1 MINEQYIQKM
11 VQKEEEFYK
20 SYNSLEYQV
29 KEALQKK
36 VFFLLKPKNFNN
48 LKKKDELI
56 RQLNTL
62 LAKNQ

>member
-48 LKKKDELI
+48 LKK
-56 RQLNTL
+56 
-62 LAKNQ
+62 